1 MLQRTVASTKLSE
14 NDELVSVQMLID
26 KRNVVMQTK
35 DGYFLRF
42 PIEEIPEKKKGAVG
56 VRGMKLSAGDYVE
69 NVYYTQ
75 NAVECTIEYKEKQL
89 ELNKIK
95 LGKRDSKGTKVRV

>member
-1 MLQRTVASTKLSE
+1 
-14 NDELVSVQMLID
+14 
-26 KRNVVMQTK
+26 
-35 DGYFLRF
+35 
-42 PIEEIPEKKKGAVG
+42 
-56 VRGMKLSAGDYVE
+56 MKLNAGDYVE

-75 NAVECTIEYKEKQL
+75 NAVECIIEYKEKQL